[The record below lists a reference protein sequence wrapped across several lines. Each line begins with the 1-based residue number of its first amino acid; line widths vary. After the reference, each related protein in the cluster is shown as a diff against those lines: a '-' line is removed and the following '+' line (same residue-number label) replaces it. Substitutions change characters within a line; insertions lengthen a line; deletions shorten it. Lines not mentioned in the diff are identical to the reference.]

1 MLKGLIPRALD
12 VFDIAGREIEF
23 YCGAEMYDLFCRI
36 GALSRRRESLMT
48 HGWTMMAARVND
60 LEQPHR
66 LEKVKLVTFGEE
78 PVFNRRRFSPAKIV
92 YSSAA
97 SPAIGSHVFQIPSRC
112 LLLITNC
119 VNELIEA

>member
-1 MLKGLIPRALD
+1 ML
-12 VFDIAGREIEF
+12 
-23 YCGAEMYDLFCRI
+23 
-36 GALSRRRESLMT
+36 
-48 HGWTMMAARVND
+48 AARVND
-60 LEQPHR
+60 LEEPDC

-78 PVFNRRRFSPAKIV
+78 PVFDRRRFPPAEIV

>member
-1 MLKGLIPRALD
+1 MVLRALD
-12 VFDIAGREIEF
+12 VCDIAGRKIQF
-23 YCGAEMYDLFCRI
+23 YCGAEMYDLVCRI
-36 GALSRRRESLMT
+36 GALSRRREALMT
-48 HGWTMMAARVND
+48 YTWTMLAARVNN
-60 LEQPHR
+60 LEEPHC

-78 PVFNRRRFSPAKIV
+78 PVFDRRRFPPAKII
-92 YSSAA
+92 YSRTA

>member
-1 MLKGLIPRALD
+1 MWAPLT
-12 VFDIAGREIEF
+12 
-23 YCGAEMYDLFCRI
+23 
-36 GALSRRRESLMT
+36 RRRETLT
-48 HGWTMMAARVND
+48 TYGWTILTRVDD
-60 LEQPHR
+60 LEESHC

-78 PVFNRRRFSPAKIV
+78 PVFDRRRFPPAKII
-92 YSSAA
+92 YSRTD

>member
-1 MLKGLIPRALD
+1 MLVLRTLD
-12 VFDIAGREIEF
+12 VFDVARRKIQF
-23 YCGAEMYDLFCRI
+23 YCGAEVYDLLCRI
-36 GALSRRRESLMT
+36 GALSRGRQPLTT
-48 HGWTMMAARVND
+48 HRWTMLAGRVND
-60 LEQPHR
+60 LEEPDG

-78 PVFNRRRFSPAKIV
+78 PVFDRRRFSPAEIV